1 MQVAWAHACRGTVF
15 SNAGAN
21 AVANSGCANV
31 AAATALH
38 ASCTTAGHWLP
49 CERRAIAMERVR
61 PNVVSLPGPI
71 EARAQR
77 RGGAHRVVGWDL
89 GLEHQQ
95 VACLHETLP
104 FDGTDAQ
111 EESEEY
117 HQADDGED
125 EGEVVEI
132 VRNPEVA
139 RAVDWRRTNANN
151 VEDVPNSSAAER
163 EELHDPR
170 HVIAKVKLV
179 RPEKTQEDGQ
189 QECNEL
195 RLPLRAA
202 LGVGPIGITLAEAQL
217 VVGKAAV
224 DVVEPLLALTLAAA
238 S

>member
-61 PNVVSLPGPI
+61 PNVDSLPRPV
-71 EARAQR
+71 ETRARR
-77 RGGAHRVVGWDL
+77 KGGAHQIVGWDL
-89 GLEHQQ
+89 GLEHHQL
-95 VACLHETLP
+95 ACLLDSLLL
-104 FDGTDAQ
+104 DGAYAQ
-111 EESEEY
+111 EESGEC
-117 HQADDGED
+117 HQADDSED
-125 EGEVVEI
+125 ERKVVEI
-132 VRNPEVA
+132 VRSLELA
-139 RAVDWRRTNANN
+139 RGDDWRGANAHD
-151 VEDVPNSSAAER
+151 VEDVPNSGAAEG
-163 EELHDPR
+163 EELHGPK

-179 RPEKTQEDGQ
+179 SAENTQEDGQ
-189 QECNEL
+189 QKCHEL